1 MIRRLFLIMAIVIC
15 FSSVLWS
22 VSAQDKLSEKFI
34 SYDNW
39 LTFNYPSGWALD
51 SEGDDYGAGVL
62 LLGSSS
68 KALQTMRSN
77 SANNQSK
84 TVPAGEAGIILM
96 RSKYLNKLLK
106 LTPEMTPAVV
116 LKKFLGAS
124 FSLTSGDIQELI
136 LGGYPAVR
144 LDSADKKSAGIFLI
158 VDFGYNQR
166 VLMVSS
172 IAPKDKDKL
181 EPTILSI
188 AGSLKFGGDA
198 QKSLIHDNPVWQV
211 SWSPDGRFL
220 GTREKDAATKQGI
233 VHVWD
238 SDKFEEL
245 YQAAADGYEWSP
257 DSQRLLVWNANASSR
272 ILDADTGKGFAI
284 LPPASYARWSADS
297 GRVLIAS
304 YQGGIVEV
312 WDVKGNSGARI
323 ARIGVK
329 TFFANWAKDDT
340 VIVTS
345 IAGLNE
351 EWLTQVWDAT
361 TGNELLNVPD
371 ADHIVFN
378 QDGTRALA
386 ALRSGSIQVYD
397 LATQTQILSIP
408 VKLEKQIFGLYI
420 HNVNWRADDKVITAN
435 MGSCPPGTRNCTLD
449 LWIWDA
455 ETGELL
461 HRLVK
466 DEPFRYAAWNPNGNQ
481 VLTLSRQPHRALLW
495 DVTSGK
501 MVFSFD
507 LPDFAQGAIWNRD
520 GSKFIIWSAEGM
532 ARLWNAKTGK
542 LLITMPHDA
551 EIDSIRWSEDEN
563 VIYTRT
569 ANGML
574 RTWDAQTGRVLL
586 QVGAGGKADRDISA
600 WRSYSPE
607 DKQLV
612 TWVSGAQGVR
622 VWDNENILF
631 FARVKFESDPLLTGD
646 YLKQA
651 TDAIKNKE
659 YDKALAILK
668 HVEQLDPDL
677 ASIYNLRGVAYYQL
691 KDTRRA
697 IDEIKRAVQI
707 DPTYVQGYVNLGD
720 ILRLA
725 GDWSGA
731 VKNYTRAIEL
741 SPDSAGIYNSRG
753 ATYFKWGETYL
764 PKAIEDFSKAIE
776 LKPDYATAYEN
787 RGNMYYILKDFQKAL
802 DDYGEYVRLAGS
814 KANQPTLER
823 IAELEAKKK

>member
-1 MIRRLFLIMAIVIC
+1 MHKRSLMMIVLTICLFSLLM
-15 FSSVLWS
+15 S
-22 VSAQDKLSEKFI
+22 VSAQEKLTEKFI

-39 LTFNYPSGWALD
+39 LTFNYPSGWVLD
-51 SEGDDYGAGVL
+51 SEGDDYGAGFL

-84 TVPAGEAGIILM
+84 TVPAGDAGIILM
-96 RSKYLNKLLK
+96 RSNYLNKLLK
-106 LTPEMTPAVV
+106 LTPEVTPAEV

-124 FSLTSGDIQELI
+124 FSLTSGDIQELT

-158 VDFGYNQR
+158 VDFGFNQR

-198 QKSLIHDNPVWQV
+198 QKSVIHDNPVWQV

-220 GTREKDAATKQGI
+220 GTREKDATTKQGI

-245 YQAAADGYEWSP
+245 YQVSADGFEWSP
-257 DSQRLLVWNANASSR
+257 DSQRLLVWNANDSSR
-272 ILDADTGKGFAI
+272 ILDADTGKDLAI
-284 LPPASYARWSADS
+284 LLPTSNAKWSAD
-297 GRVLIAS
+297 GQRILT
-304 YQGGIVEV
+304 YQYKNVEV
-312 WDVKGNSGARI
+312 WDVTSTKARLVKSLYLQTSI
-323 ARIGVK
+323 AD
-329 TFFANWAKDDT
+329 WAKDDT
-340 VIVTS
+340 VVVTS

-361 TGNELLNVPD
+361 TGDELLNVTD
-371 ADHIVFN
+371 SNNVTFN

-397 LATQTQILSIP
+397 FATQALILSIP
-408 VKLEKQIFGLYI
+408 VKLERELFGLYI
-420 HNVNWRADDKVITAN
+420 HKLTWRADDKLITAN
-435 MGSCPPGTRNCTLD
+435 VGSCPPSTRNCTLD

-461 HRLVK
+461 HRLAQ
-466 DEPFRYAAWNPNGNQ
+466 DEPFRYAEWNPNGSQ

-495 DVTSGK
+495 DATTGK
-501 MVFSFD
+501 VIKSFD
-507 LPDFAQGAIWNRD
+507 LPDFAQGAIWNQD

-532 ARLWNAKTGK
+532 ARLWSAKTGK

-551 EIDSIRWSEDEN
+551 DIDSIRWSEDES

-569 ANGML
+569 GNGML
-574 RTWDAQTGRVLL
+574 RTWDARTGRVLL
-586 QVGAGGKADRDISA
+586 QVGAGGKGDRDISA
-600 WRSYSPE
+600 WRSYSPK

-622 VWDNENILF
+622 IWDNETILF
-631 FARVKFESDPLLTGD
+631 FARAKFESDPLLTGD
-646 YLKQA
+646 YVQQA

-659 YDKALAILK
+659 YDKALDILK

-677 ASIYNLRGVAYYQL
+677 ASIYNLRGVAYYQMQ
-691 KDTRRA
+691 DTRRA

-707 DPTYVQGYVNLGD
+707 DSTFVQGYVNLGD
-720 ILRLA
+720 ILRIA
-725 GDWSGA
+725 GDWSSA
-731 VKNYTRAIEL
+731 VKNYTQAIEL
-741 SPDSAGIYNSRG
+741 KPDGHIIYNNRG
-753 ATYFKWGETYL
+753 VTYFKWGEKYL

-787 RGNMYYILKDFQKAL
+787 RGNMYYILKDSQKAL
-802 DDYGEYVRLAGS
+802 GDYREYARLAGS
-814 KANQPTLER
+814 KANQTILER